1 MADKHQLSILL
12 KVLDGFTKPF
22 REVNYQIRKT
32 TDSVQ
37 YMRQS
42 LSPVE
47 YQVKKVTQGFRVLE
61 KVVEK
66 AKQKFEEARTR
77 VEKLKDFSQN
87 LALKGSIGVE
97 VGISPILMSAGFE
110 EAMAEISTLTDMSFK
125 EFKAKYQKQILSL
138 SRELGESPEL
148 VAKAMYQAISAGISP
163 EKAVSFLKEAGK
175 AAIAGVSDIFT
186 AVDALTSIKNAWAS
200 FGYTTK
206 QINDWIF
213 TAIKLGKTNFSE
225 IAQFI
230 GQIAGVSA
238 TAGVQLKE
246 VLAAMATLTTMG
258 DGTGEAFTGLKYVIE
273 SLINPTDQAE
283 KVFEKLGIQVD
294 ANTLKQK
301 GLKGTLEYIMN
312 AIREYTDDTA
322 EQKKLLATVFS
333 SIEAFGAV
341 LKLTGEGSQKFADAL
356 KEMNNSA
363 GATEKAFKK
372 MSQSLA
378 FHLRQLKASMQVL
391 IITVGSILIPVFKK
405 LVDALNIA
413 LSPIKALAERFPALT
428 GIVLGG
434 FIAFSALVAIL
445 DFLGMALSWVLNGL
459 LFWRTVAILIT
470 TQNIALSASLKAIA
484 FGFLNI
490 ARTGIVTAIG
500 ALRVFSLTLLTTP
513 VGWFLLAVSAIAG
526 VAYLIYKKWGAI
538 VGFFKSIWGK
548 LKSVFSGVIEWF
560 KSHIRSFWNIFKW
573 TPVGLL
579 IQSFQKLLNFL
590 KNINLFAVGKKIV
603 TTLWEGIKSVAK
615 KPIEAIKSVVSKIRR
630 FLPFSPAK
638 EGPLKDL
645 HKTGFKLVETIAQSI
660 TPLPIVKALTNVL
673 HIPSLKEMPTLQTAP
688 ISGAKFGTGQIVLNT
703 NLTFNIAGKMTEHEV
718 KHVASITEEELRKL
732 LKRIFREP
740 RWYVD

>member
-1 MADKHQLSILL
+1 MSDKYQLSILL

-22 REVNYQIRKT
+22 REVSSQIRKT
-32 TDSVQ
+32 TDSVRQ
-37 YMRQS
+37 MRQS

-47 YQVKKVTQGFRVLE
+47 YQVKKLAQGFRVLE
-61 KVVEK
+61 KAVEK
-66 AKQKFEEARTR
+66 AKQKFEETRTQ
-77 VEKLKDFSQN
+77 VEKLKEFSQG
-87 LALKGSIGVE
+87 LALKGTIGVG
-97 VGISPILMSAGFE
+97 VGISPVLMSAGFE
-110 EAMAEISTLTDMSFK
+110 EAVAEISTLTDMSFK
-125 EFKAKYQKQILSL
+125 DFKAQYQKQILAL
-138 SRELGESPEL
+138 SKELGESPEL
-148 VAKAMYQAISAGISP
+148 VAKAMYQAISSGISP
-163 EKAVSFLKEAGK
+163 DKAISFLKEAGK

-225 IAQFI
+225 IAQSI

-258 DGTGEAFTGLKYVIE
+258 DSTGEAFTGLKYVIE
-273 SLINPTDQAE
+273 SLINPTDQAQ
-283 KVFEKLGIQVD
+283 KVFEQLGIQVD

-322 EQKKLLATVFS
+322 EQKKLLATIFS

-341 LKLTGEGSQKFADAL
+341 LKLTGEGSKKFAEAL
-356 KEMNNSA
+356 REMNNSA

-378 FHLRQLKASMQVL
+378 FHLRQLKASLQVL
-391 IITVGSILIPVFKK
+391 IITIGSILIPVFKK
-405 LVDALNIA
+405 LVDALNVA
-413 LSPIKALAERFPALT
+413 LSPIKALAEKFPTLT
-428 GIVLGG
+428 GIILGG
-434 FIAFSALVAIL
+434 FIAFSALIAVL
-445 DFLGMALSWVLNGL
+445 GFLGMALSWVLNGL
-459 LFWRTVAILIT
+459 LFWRTVATLIT
-470 TQNIALSASLKAIA
+470 AQNIALSTSLKAIA

-500 ALRVFSLTLLTTP
+500 ALRAFSITLLTTP
-513 VGWFLLAVSAIAG
+513 VGWFILAVSAIAG
-526 VAYLIYKKWGAI
+526 IAYLIHKKWGAI
-538 VGFFKSIWGK
+538 TGFFKSVWERV
-548 LKSVFSGVIEWF
+548 KSAFSGIVDWF
-560 KSHIRSFWNIFKW
+560 KSHAKIFWEVFKW
-573 TPVGLL
+573 TPLGLL
-579 IQSFQKLLNFL
+579 IQGFQKLLNFL
-590 KNINLFAVGKKIV
+590 KGINLFEAGKKVI
-603 TTLWEGIKSVAK
+603 TTLWEGIKAVAK
-615 KPIEAIKSVVSKIRR
+615 KPIEAIESVVSKIRR

-638 EGPLKDL
+638 EGPLRDL
-645 HKTGFKLVETIAQSI
+645 HKTGFKLIETIAQSI
-660 TPLPIVKALTNVL
+660 TPLPIVKALTKAL
-673 HIPSLKEMPTLQTAP
+673 HIPLLKEIPAPQTAP
-688 ISGAKFGTGQIVLNT
+688 LPAIKPGGGQIVLNT

-718 KHVASITEEELRKL
+718 RQVATITEEELKKL

>member
-1 MADKHQLSILL
+1 MADKYQLSILL

-22 REVNYQIRKT
+22 KEASSQIRKT
-32 TDSVQ
+32 AENVRQ
-37 YMRQS
+37 MKQS

-47 YQVKKVTQGFRVLE
+47 WQVRKVAQGFRVLE
-61 KVVEK
+61 KAVERT
-66 AKQKFEEARTR
+66 KQKFAETKEQI
-77 VEKLKDFSQN
+77 EKLKSFSQG
-87 LALKGSIGVE
+87 LALKGSVGVG
-97 VGISPILMSAGFE
+97 VGLSPVLMPAGFE
-110 EAMAEISTLTDMSFK
+110 QAMAEISTLTDMSFK
-125 EFKAKYQKQILSL
+125 DFKKKYQNQILSVAKD
-138 SRELGESPEL
+138 LGESPEL
-148 VAKAMYQAISAGISP
+148 VAKAMYQAISAGIAP
-163 EKAVSFLKEAGK
+163 DKAIAFIKEAGK

-225 IAQFI
+225 IAQSI

-258 DGTGEAFTGLKYVIE
+258 DSTGEAFTGLKYVIE
-273 SLINPTDQAE
+273 SLINPTDQAQ
-283 KVFEKLGIQVD
+283 KVFEKLGIEVD
-294 ANTLKQK
+294 ANTLKEK

-322 EQKKLLATVFS
+322 EQKQMLATIFS

-341 LKLTGEGSQKFADAL
+341 LKLTGEGSQKFNNAL
-356 KEMNNSA
+356 KEMNTSA

-372 MSQSLA
+372 MSQSLS
-378 FHLRQLKASMQVL
+378 FHLRQLKASLQVL
-391 IITVGSILIPVFKK
+391 VITIGSVLIPAFKK
-405 LVDALNIA
+405 VVDALNMV
-413 LSPIKALAERFPALT
+413 LSPIKTLAEKFPTLT
-428 GIVLGG
+428 GILLGG
-434 FIAFSALVAIL
+434 FVAFSALVAIL
-445 DFLGMALSWVLNGL
+445 GFLGMALSWVLNGL
-459 LFWRTVAILIT
+459 LFWRTIAALIT
-470 TQNIALSASLKAIA
+470 TQNLALSVSLRAIT

-500 ALRVFSLTLLTTP
+500 AIRAFSIALLTTP
-513 VGWFLLAVSAIAG
+513 VGWFLLAVTAIAG
-526 VAYLIYKKWGAI
+526 VGYLIYKKWGAI
-538 VGFFKSIWGK
+538 TSFFKNLWNKVKSIFAAFGNW
-548 LKSVFSGVIEWF
+548 
-560 KSHIRSFWNIFKW
+560 IRAHVKGFWEVFKW
-573 TPVGLL
+573 TPIGVV
-579 IQSFQKLLNFL
+579 IQGFLKLKNFL
-590 KNINLFAVGKKIV
+590 SKFNLFEAGRKIV

-615 KPIEAIKSVVSKIRR
+615 KPIEAIKGVVSKIRR

-645 HKTGFKLVETIAQSI
+645 HKTGLKLVETIAQSI
-660 TPLPIVKALTNVL
+660 TPTPIIKALTHALRLPFAVGLN
-673 HIPSLKEMPTLQTAP
+673 KAP
-688 ISGAKFGTGQIVLNT
+688 IPATASAGVVINA

-718 KHVASITEEELRKL
+718 KQIAGITEEELRKL
-732 LKRIFREP
+732 LKRIFKQP

>member
-1 MADKHQLSILL
+1 MADKYQLSILL

-22 REVNYQIRKT
+22 REVSSQIRKT
-32 TDSVQ
+32 SDSVRQ
-37 YMRQS
+37 MRQS

-47 YQVKKVTQGFRVLE
+47 YQVRKVAQGFKVLE
-61 KVVEK
+61 KAVER
-66 AKQKFEEARTR
+66 ARQKFEEARAQ
-77 VEKLKDFSQN
+77 VEKLRDFSQS
-87 LALKGSIGVE
+87 LALKGTIGVG
-97 VGISPILMSAGFE
+97 VGVSPVLMSAGFE
-110 EAMAEISTLTDMSFK
+110 EAMAEISTLTDLPFK

-138 SRELGESPEL
+138 SKELGESPEL
-148 VAKAMYQAISAGISP
+148 VAKAMYQAISSGISP
-163 EKAVSFLKEAGK
+163 DKAISFLKEAGK

-225 IAQFI
+225 IAQSI

-258 DGTGEAFTGLKYVIE
+258 DSTGEAFTGLKYVIE

-283 KVFEKLGIQVD
+283 KVFKKLGIQVD

-322 EQKKLLATVFS
+322 EQKKLLATIFS

-341 LKLTGEGSQKFADAL
+341 LKLTGEGSKKFADAL

-378 FHLRQLKASMQVL
+378 FHLRQLKASLQVL

-405 LVDALNIA
+405 LVDALNMA
-413 LSPIKALAERFPALT
+413 LSPVKALAEKFPTLT

-445 DFLGMALSWVLNGL
+445 GFLGMALSWVLNGF
-459 LFWRTVAILIT
+459 LFWRTVATLIT
-470 TQNIALSASLKAIA
+470 TQNLVLSASLKAIA

-500 ALRVFSLTLLTTP
+500 ALRAFSIALLTTP
-513 VGWFLLAVSAIAG
+513 AGWFILAVSAIAG
-526 VAYLIYKKWGAI
+526 IAYLIYKRWGNIA
-538 VGFFKSIWGK
+538 GFFKSVWEKI
-548 LKSVFSGVIEWF
+548 KSVFSGVVEWF
-560 KSHIRSFWNIFKW
+560 KS
-573 TPVGLL
+573 
-579 IQSFQKLLNFL
+579 KLLSFF
-590 KNINLFAVGKKIV
+590 KGINLFEAGKKIV

-615 KPIEAIKSVVSKIRR
+615 KPVEAIKSVVSKIRR

-673 HIPSLKEMPTLQTAP
+673 HIPFLKEMTSLQTVPVWEAKL
-688 ISGAKFGTGQIVLNT
+688 GAGQIILNA

-718 KHVASITEEELRKL
+718 KQVASITEEELKKL

>member
-1 MADKHQLSILL
+1 MADKYQLSILL

-22 REVNYQIRKT
+22 REVSSQIRRT
-32 TDSVQ
+32 SDSVRQ
-37 YMRQS
+37 MRQA

-47 YQVKKVTQGFRVLE
+47 YQVRKVAQGFRVLE
-61 KVVEK
+61 KAVER
-66 AKQKFEEARTR
+66 AKQKFEETR
-77 VEKLKDFSQN
+77 AQVEKLRDFSQG
-87 LALKGSIGVE
+87 LALKGTIGAG
-97 VGISPILMSAGFE
+97 VGVSPILMSAGFE

-138 SRELGESPEL
+138 SKELGESPEL

-163 EKAVSFLKEAGK
+163 EKAISFLKEAGK

-225 IAQFI
+225 IAQSI

-258 DGTGEAFTGLKYVIE
+258 DSTGEAFTGLKYVIE

-322 EQKKLLATVFS
+322 EQKKLLATIFS

-341 LKLTGEGSQKFADAL
+341 LKLMGEGSKKFADAL

-391 IITVGSILIPVFKK
+391 IITIGSILIPAFRK
-405 LVDALNIA
+405 LVDALNMA
-413 LSPIKALAERFPALT
+413 LSPVKALAEKFPTLT
-428 GIVLGG
+428 EIILGG

-445 DFLGMALSWVLNGL
+445 GFLGMALNWVLNGL
-459 LFWRTVAILIT
+459 LFWRTVASLIT
-470 TQNIALSASLKAIA
+470 AQNLAFSASLKAIA

-490 ARTGIVTAIG
+490 ARAGIVTAIG
-500 ALRVFSLTLLTTP
+500 ALRAFSIALLTTP
-513 VGWFLLAVSAIAG
+513 VGWFILAVSAIAG
-526 VAYLIYKKWGAI
+526 IAYLIYKKWGTI
-538 VGFFKSIWGK
+538 VGFFKSIWEK
-548 LKSVFSGVIEWF
+548 VKSAFSGVAEWF
-560 KSHIRSFWNIFKW
+560 KTHIRSFWNIFKW
-573 TPVGLL
+573 TPLGLL
-579 IQSFQKLLNFL
+579 IQGFRKLLNFF
-590 KNINLFAVGKKIV
+590 KGINLFEAGKKIV

-615 KPIEAIKSVVSKIRR
+615 KPVEAIKSVVSKIRR

-660 TPLPIVKALTNVL
+660 TPLPIVKALTNAL
-673 HIPSLKEMPTLQTAP
+673 RIPFLRGVPALQT
-688 ISGAKFGTGQIVLNT
+688 ISTPEAKLGAGQIVLNA
-703 NLTFNIAGKMTEHEV
+703 NLTFNIAGKMTEQEV
-718 KHVASITEEELRKL
+718 KHVTGITEEELKRL

>member
-1 MADKHQLSILL
+1 MADKYQLSILL

-22 REVNYQIRKT
+22 REVSSQIRKT
-32 TDSVQ
+32 SDSVRQ
-37 YMRQS
+37 MRQS

-47 YQVKKVTQGFRVLE
+47 YQVRKVAQGFKVLE
-61 KVVEK
+61 KAVER
-66 AKQKFEEARTR
+66 ARQKFEEARAQ
-77 VEKLKDFSQN
+77 VEKLRDFSQS
-87 LALKGSIGVE
+87 LALKGTIGVG
-97 VGISPILMSAGFE
+97 VGVSPVLMSAGFE
-110 EAMAEISTLTDMSFK
+110 EAMAEISTLTDLPFK

-138 SRELGESPEL
+138 SKELGESPEL
-148 VAKAMYQAISAGISP
+148 VAKAMYQAISSGISP
-163 EKAVSFLKEAGK
+163 DKAISFLKEAGK

-225 IAQFI
+225 IAQSI

-258 DGTGEAFTGLKYVIE
+258 DSTGEAFTGLKYVIE

-283 KVFEKLGIQVD
+283 KVFKKLGIQVD

-322 EQKKLLATVFS
+322 EQKKLLATIFS

-341 LKLTGEGSQKFADAL
+341 LKLTGEGSKKFADAL

-378 FHLRQLKASMQVL
+378 FHLRQLKASLQVL

-405 LVDALNIA
+405 LVDALNMA
-413 LSPIKALAERFPALT
+413 LSPVKALAEKFPTLT

-445 DFLGMALSWVLNGL
+445 GFLGMALSWVLNGF
-459 LFWRTVAILIT
+459 LFWRTVATLIT
-470 TQNIALSASLKAIA
+470 TQNLALSASLKAIA

-500 ALRVFSLTLLTTP
+500 ALRAFSIALLTTP
-513 VGWFLLAVSAIAG
+513 AGWFILAVSAIAG
-526 VAYLIYKKWGAI
+526 IAYLIYKRWGNIA
-538 VGFFKSIWGK
+538 GFFKSVWEKI
-548 LKSVFSGVIEWF
+548 KSVFSGVVEWF
-560 KSHIRSFWNIFKW
+560 KS
-573 TPVGLL
+573 
-579 IQSFQKLLNFL
+579 KLLSFF
-590 KNINLFAVGKKIV
+590 KGINLFEAGKKIV

-615 KPIEAIKSVVSKIRR
+615 KPVEAIKSVVSKIRR

-673 HIPSLKEMPTLQTAP
+673 HIPFLKEMPSLQTVPVWEAKL
-688 ISGAKFGTGQIVLNT
+688 GAGQIILNA

-718 KHVASITEEELRKL
+718 KQVASITEEELKKL